1 MSTTGGVFSETTLAN
16 IQVKADRVWQD
27 RIQKE
32 DYVADVVALKAIQ
45 ANQTA
50 TFGKYLTGKKDRI
63 VEISWINA
71 CDLDDQA
78 CTNCEFDFPELSTN
92 MDEKYLYRC
101 RETGF
106 EANEGTFH
114 DNLYDIE
121 EIIAK
126 GMLRAGQ
133 VLDNYWATQ
142 AVVALNA
149 AKGVNEVGT
158 AGKGAVSGTDTY
170 VLPAYW
176 DAGLMSYLY
185 LVAKVNRFKSPYLV
199 SGKNLFESVWTAD
212 KEACCENDAKKFG
225 TYNIWFDLFNID
237 VANTP
242 DYVTYLINK
251 GTFAFYTKAYYKN
264 ERKEYFDQKRWA
276 IPSRNLA
283 GVYYDVHYTNECN
296 EADDFYTHKFK
307 LKTLGD
313 FFLNPVGCT
322 PTRTGL
328 LSFIC
333 GEPA

>member
-27 RIQKE
+27 KIQKE

-242 DYVTYLINK
+242 DYVT
-251 GTFAFYTKAYYKN
+251 
-264 ERKEYFDQKRWA
+264 
-276 IPSRNLA
+276 
-283 GVYYDVHYTNECN
+283 
-296 EADDFYTHKFK
+296 
-307 LKTLGD
+307 
-313 FFLNPVGCT
+313 
-322 PTRTGL
+322 
-328 LSFIC
+328 
-333 GEPA
+333 